1 MVLFVYAKETTNE
14 QQMNNKTMNIKT
26 IMILAV
32 AGALAT
38 TAFADEAFDN
48 LVKLSNTPKEQI
60 TAANA
65 AQILDAAVAVTNDNA
80 LVNIADAKAMTF
92 SDILAKAKSQ
102 PRFFDALLYVGKTYG
117 DEADLEAGFQN
128 AVDTWLTLDAETQ
141 WKLCNKCFAGWC
153 ILDLKT
159 KKYMPVPAVEA
170 AIAKVLASDSTLK
183 ANAISQMLY
192 TYGSTY
198 YKDRL
203 ERLCEQN
210 FELVKN
216 SILNG
221 QFHAGYQVFDFVT
234 YIRNT
239 KKEDNALVAKLL
251 ENIKWFELY
260 GSSTTKKCPYL
271 SVVYKKYE
279 PTLSGL
285 RKQYLESVA
294 KNDFQLTTVALA
306 QDKTDGN
313 KKTTESIYS
322 KLTGLVSKFETAL
335 YLSDNDK
342 LVDVLMTIDNSIA
355 PELIEKA
362 VVQINTFD
370 PDYRAADV
378 LKALRVINKKYTL
391 KLYDDRD
398 TWEPILS
405 KVRALIDTYS
415 N

>member
-1 MVLFVYAKETTNE
+1 
-14 QQMNNKTMNIKT
+14 MNTKT
-26 IMILAV
+26 IMTLAV

-38 TAFADEAFDN
+38 AAFADEAFDN
-48 LVKLSNTPKEQI
+48 LIKLAKTPKEQI

-65 AQILDAAVAVTNDNA
+65 AQILDAAVVVTNNNA

-92 SDILAKAKSQ
+92 SDILAKAKGQ
-102 PRFFDALLYVGKTYG
+102 PGFFSALLYIGRTYG
-117 DEADLEAGFQN
+117 NEADWEAGFQN

-141 WKLCNKCFAGWC
+141 WRWCTLCFANWC
-153 ILDLKT
+153 CIDHKT
-159 KKYMPVPAVEA
+159 KKYMPAPVVEA

-183 ANAISQMLY
+183 ANAVAQMLY
-192 TYGSTY
+192 IFGRTY

-203 ERLCEQN
+203 ESLCEQN

-216 SILNG
+216 SILND
-221 QFHAGYQVFDFVT
+221 QFHACFQVFDFANYVIST
-234 YIRNT
+234 RKDYV
-239 KKEDNALVAKLL
+239 LVAQLFN
-251 ENIKWFELY
+251 NIKWFEPY
-260 GSSTTKKCPYL
+260 GASTKTRCPCL
-271 SVVYKKYE
+271 AAVNKNYE

-285 RKQYLESVA
+285 RKQYLASVA

-322 KLTGLVSKFETAL
+322 KLTGLTSKLDTAL
-335 YLSDNDK
+335 YLGDNDK

-362 VVQINTFD
+362 VAQINTFD

-405 KVRALIDTYS
+405 KVRALIDTY
-415 N
+415 NN